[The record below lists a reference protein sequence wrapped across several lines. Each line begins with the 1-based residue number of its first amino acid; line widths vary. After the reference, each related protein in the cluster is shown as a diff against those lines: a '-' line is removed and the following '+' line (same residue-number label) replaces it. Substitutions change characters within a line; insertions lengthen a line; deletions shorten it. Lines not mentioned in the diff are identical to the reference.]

1 MVRNLVILGGNS
13 HPELVNNICNFLGI
27 PQCDRTLTKFEV
39 GESRCEIKET
49 VRGKDVYIIQ
59 TAGTQDPADKVN
71 DHFIETCISQTH
83 FPLPPTL
90 AALLTTSHSGL
101 CLQDW
106 LCQEGHC
113 RAATLPLFATT

>member
-27 PQCDRTLTKFEV
+27 PQCDRTLSKFEV

-83 FPLPPTL
+83 SPPAPPPLTPGRFTDD
-90 AALLTTSHSGL
+90 A
-101 CLQDW
+101 Q
-106 LCQEGHC
+106 
-113 RAATLPLFATT
+113 

>member
-27 PQCDRTLTKFEV
+27 PACDRTLSKFEV

-59 TAGTQDPADKVN
+59 TAGTQDTADKVN

-83 FPLPPTL
+83 FP
-90 AALLTTSHSGL
+90 SSFHCWSG
-101 CLQDW
+101 QFTDD
-106 LCQEGHC
+106 
-113 RAATLPLFATT
+113 AP